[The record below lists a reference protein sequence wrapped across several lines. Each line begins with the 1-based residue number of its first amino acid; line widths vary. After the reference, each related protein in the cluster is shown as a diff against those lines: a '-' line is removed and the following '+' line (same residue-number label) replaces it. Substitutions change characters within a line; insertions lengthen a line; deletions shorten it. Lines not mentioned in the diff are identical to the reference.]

1 MQFYT
6 LAAVIYVAGW
16 AWYWQD
22 GSYYIFDSTRRI
34 DGELVLYRRIK
45 RDSPGNRTPIP
56 RDEFFV
62 KGPTESEI
70 DAFFHFDAPLYD
82 VASQRLDP
90 LWTCFP
96 EFLSTGTLDR
106 NLHDHETYPTGERK
120 RKLVFLHM
128 SRTGGSTIRG
138 LLKAYGAKCR
148 VNVAAVSRCV
158 DLNLRTMKYADIWRN
173 GRDSYASGQSCFLT
187 HVSNRTD
194 DTKLRTKGK
203 SLTDVS
209 VSSARLQAMQI
220 DVLMGRLSI
229 GSDEYWYTTD
239 TRGNQ
244 KPASAQYVAFL
255 RDPLE
260 RYVSDIMS
268 QTPHSGTLSIKEAVA
283 AVFAA
288 ALDTSKRGRY
298 LVHYSNYLI
307 SPQQK
312 AWVEDHSVFW
322 TPERRVNLTLRNLA
336 SQNVIVGLVERMA
349 DSIKLLSHILDKDDE
364 AVEMF
369 QFFSASDNVKKLA
382 NVATKNRTMAIA
394 ETIRRDMS
402 MSLVIEEYL
411 KHDRLIYDFA
421 IRQHEAQMNQ
431 LREVP
436 SRGSPP

>member
-1 MQFYT
+1 VT
-6 LAAVIYVAGW
+6 GLALYL
-16 AWYWQD
+16 QD

-34 DGELVLYRRIK
+34 DGELVLYRRVK
-45 RDSPGNRTPIP
+45 RDSAGNRTPIP

-62 KGPTESEI
+62 KGPTESDI
-70 DAFFHFDAPLYD
+70 DAFFQFDASHYN

-90 LWTCFP
+90 LWTCYP
-96 EFLSTGTLDR
+96 GLLSTGTMDR

-120 RKLVFLHM
+120 RKLIFLHM
-128 SRTGGSTIRG
+128 SRTGGSTVRG

-148 VNVAAVSRCV
+148 VNVAAVSRCI
-158 DLNLRTMKYADIWRN
+158 DLNLRTMKNADVWRN

-194 DTKLRTKGK
+194 DPKLRTKGK
-203 SLTDVS
+203 PLTDVS
-209 VSSARLQAMQI
+209 VSSTKLQAMQI
-220 DVLMGRLSI
+220 DVLMGRLAV
-229 GSDEYWYTTD
+229 GSDVYWYTID
-239 TRGNQ
+239 TAGNQ

-260 RYVSDIMS
+260 RYVSDVMS
-268 QTPHSGTLSIKEAVA
+268 QTPHSGALSIEEAVA
-283 AVFAA
+283 TVYAA
-288 ALDTSKRGRY
+288 ALDASRQGRY

-312 AWVEDHSVFW
+312 AWVEEHSVFW
-322 TPERRVNLTLRNLA
+322 TPERRVNLTLKNLA
-336 SQNVIVGLVERMA
+336 SQNVIVGLVERMSE
-349 DSIKLLSHILDKDDE
+349 SIKLLSHVLDKDHE
-364 AVEMF
+364 AVDMF
-369 QFFSASDNVKKLA
+369 QFFSASENVKKLA
-382 NVATKNRTMAIA
+382 NVATKNRTVAIA

-421 IRQHEAQMNQ
+421 VRQHEAQMNQ
-431 LREVP
+431 LRKMP

>member
-6 LAAVIYVAGW
+6 LVAVLYVTGL
-16 AWYWQD
+16 AWYLQD

-45 RDSPGNRTPIP
+45 RESAGNRTPIP

-62 KGPTESEI
+62 KGPSESEI
-70 DAFFHFDAPLYD
+70 DAFFQFDASLYD
-82 VASQRLDP
+82 VASQRLDS
-90 LWTCFP
+90 LWTCHP
-96 EFLSTGTLDR
+96 GLLSTGTMDR
-106 NLHDHETYPTGERK
+106 NLHETYPTGERK
-120 RKLVFLHM
+120 RKLIFLHM

-158 DLNLRTMKYADIWRN
+158 DLNLRTMKNADVWRN
-173 GRDSYASGQSCFLT
+173 GRDSSASGQSCFLT

-194 DTKLRTKGK
+194 DSKLRTKGK
-203 SLTDVS
+203 PLTDVS
-209 VSSARLQAMQI
+209 VSSAKLQAMQI
-220 DVLMGRLSI
+220 DVLMGRLSV

-239 TRGNQ
+239 ANDNQ

-268 QTPHSGTLSIKEAVA
+268 QTQHSGTLSVEEAVA
-283 AVFAA
+283 AVYSAA
-288 ALDTSKRGRY
+288 VNALKQGRY

-312 AWVEDHSVFW
+312 AWVEEHSVFW

-336 SQNVIVGLVERMA
+336 GQNIIVGLVERMA
-349 DSIKLLSHILDKDDE
+349 DSIELLSHILDKDDE

-369 QFFSASDNVKKLA
+369 RFFSASENVVKLA
-382 NVATKNRTMAIA
+382 NVATKNRTLVIA

-411 KHDRLIYDFA
+411 KHDRLIYNFA
-421 IRQHEAQMNQ
+421 VRQHEAQMNQ
-431 LREVP
+431 LREKP
-436 SRGSPP
+436 SKGRS